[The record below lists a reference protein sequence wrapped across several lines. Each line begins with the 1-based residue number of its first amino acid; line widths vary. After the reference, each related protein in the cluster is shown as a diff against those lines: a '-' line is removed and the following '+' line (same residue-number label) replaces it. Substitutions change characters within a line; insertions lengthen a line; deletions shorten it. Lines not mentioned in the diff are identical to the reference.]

1 MKYFTEGIDDS
12 YQHLNASF
20 KDVLGL
26 EASLGQETVIF
37 LLIMRHWEEEE
48 GTDVDKKWES

>member
-1 MKYFTEGIDDS
+1 MQYFTEGMDDS

-20 KDVLGL
+20 KDVLAL

-37 LLIMRHWEEEE
+37 LLIMRHWEDRI
-48 GTDVDKKWES
+48 DVDKK

>member
-20 KDVLGL
+20 KDVLGP

-37 LLIMRHWEEEE
+37 LLIMRHWEEE
-48 GTDVDKKWES
+48 GIDVDKK